1 MQLTLSGS
9 AVAQLVKF
17 QVSEIPGSNPGSGKF
32 FADLFYL
39 SKRDRV
45 QNSPTV
51 GVTCRFFVYDQ
62 SKTVSFIINASQDES
77 QTQWVE
83 GDGNMQFVGN
93 SLTD

>member
-1 MQLTLSGS
+1 MLPSPSDWCSLF
-9 AVAQLVKF
+9 LV
-17 QVSEIPGSNPGSGKF
+17 SWGAPIGSNPGSGKF